1 MTDVIFFLWQGNCVF
16 VCVYNLGSRGHAG
29 ERIQKSSID
38 IFAHLVCTKLPGAPL
53 DNCWGGD
60 YFRVLEILSLFA
72 KRLKHFD
79 FLILFFLFF
88 VPLISPVLPEIPQ
101 YLQWGGLL
109 GVQQYCCAYQWNI
122 RIDASSQRFTSKI
135 FPWASHSRPVLFQLC
150 IMLPLLPSCMTQT
163 NPHDVKEN
171 IIHQTKPH
179 SSIIPWSS
187 SHTQVPIKGTLKAE
201 GYRSVGA
208 LWVVYVLCL
217 FWQLPVIASI
227 KVFRLFFFGCRDY
240 TTQARLRSPYPSVSL
255 GRPLPCRTFT
265 CRRSLDPF
273 C

>member
-1 MTDVIFFLWQGNCVF
+1 MTDVIFFLWHSNCVF

-53 DNCWGGD
+53 DNCWGGGLLQS
-60 YFRVLEILSLFA
+60 FGNLVLICQKIKTFWLPNPLLS
-72 KRLKHFD
+72 
-79 FLILFFLFF
+79 FF

-150 IMLPLLPSCMTQT
+150 IMLPSLAQLYDT
-163 NPHDVKEN
+163 NKSTWCKRKHY
-171 IIHQTKPH
+171 
-179 SSIIPWSS
+179 SS
-187 SHTQVPIKGTLKAE
+187 
-201 GYRSVGA
+201 
-208 LWVVYVLCL
+208 
-217 FWQLPVIASI
+217 
-227 KVFRLFFFGCRDY
+227 D
-240 TTQARLRSPYPSVSL
+240 
-255 GRPLPCRTFT
+255 
-265 CRRSLDPF
+265 
-273 C
+273 